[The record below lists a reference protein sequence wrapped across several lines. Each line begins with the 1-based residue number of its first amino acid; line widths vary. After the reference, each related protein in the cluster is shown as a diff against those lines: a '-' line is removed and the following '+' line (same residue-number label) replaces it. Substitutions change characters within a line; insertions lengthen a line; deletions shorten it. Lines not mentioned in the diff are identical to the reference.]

1 MQIFDNCICIAQ
13 ARVIEGKR
21 KKAHICTIAFHET
34 SNSFVRIC
42 LPFDRSKESNIRRW
56 NRFSFRGKADP
67 SDTRLESFAFAEL
80 ISVQG
85 KINEEKKRA
94 IHRKI
99 LQKYKHEKEYNE
111 SKQSIGVL
119 LFEPGSVRFKQKP
132 LTDRE
137 EEYRQIMADKGLFFP
152 SFKLYISGK
161 SSQFKSRFEKQ
172 FVQWDFFEAIRKGND
187 PLDAYNT
194 FLEPYIILG
203 NTPWKRDS
211 FMAISI
217 LSAPLGYKRFA
228 CEQQLSLME
237 A

>member
-1 MQIFDNCICIAQ
+1 MQVFENCVCIAQ

-21 KKAHICTIAFHET
+21 KKAHICTIAFHEA

-56 NRFSFRGKADP
+56 NRFSFRGRTDP

-80 ISVQG
+80 ISVQS
-85 KINEEKKRA
+85 KIEEGKKRI

-111 SKQSIGVL
+111 SRQSIGVL
-119 LFEPGSVRFKQKP
+119 LFEPGSVRFRQKQ
-132 LTDRE
+132 LSDRE
-137 EEYRQIMADKGLFFP
+137 EEYRQIMSDKGLFFP
-152 SFKLYISGK
+152 PFKLYISGR

-172 FVQWDFFEAIRKGND
+172 LVQWDFFEAIRKGND
-187 PLDAYNT
+187 PLDAYNK

-211 FMAISI
+211 FMAVSI
-217 LSAPLGYKRFA
+217 LSAPKGYAKYA
-228 CEQQLSLME
+228 KQQQLALI
-237 A
+237 